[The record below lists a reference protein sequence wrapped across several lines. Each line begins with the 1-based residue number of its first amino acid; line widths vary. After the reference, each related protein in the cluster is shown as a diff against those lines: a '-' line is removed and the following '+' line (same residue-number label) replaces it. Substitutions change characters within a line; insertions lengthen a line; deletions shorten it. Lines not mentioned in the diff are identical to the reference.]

1 MEPFTMQNSSGEEPG
16 QDDIYVFPMSFAQQR
31 LWFLAQLEP
40 DSAAYNIPAA
50 VQLRGPIQAEMLER
64 SLNAIVAR
72 HEVLRTTFDL
82 VDGQPAQIVS
92 AYGKMSLELID
103 LHDPDAEQ
111 QAQEVQ
117 RQTAAAT
124 GHCFVL
130 EQGPL
135 LHAVLVRLAP
145 DEHILLLTLHHI
157 IADGWSMGI
166 LIRELGAEYSAML
179 AGRASSLPA
188 LPIQYADFTAWQ
200 HEWLSGAV
208 RTEQL
213 AYWLTRLEGAP
224 ALLEL
229 PTDRPRPPVQSLRG
243 AHHPF
248 VVPLHLTSGVKR
260 LAQSAGA
267 TLFMT
272 VAAAYKVLLARYS
285 NQSDILVGFPIANR
299 NRQDIEPLIGF
310 FVNTLVLRSN
320 LGGNPRF
327 VDFLAQV
334 RQRTL
339 EAYQHQDLP
348 FEVIVDALHLPRN
361 LSHSPL
367 FQTMLGWEVQPIGRF
382 ASPDMQITP
391 LPITTNSA
399 KFDLTL
405 LMEEG
410 DGGLTG
416 VWEYNTDLFDAA
428 TVARMATHFLTLLEG
443 IVAEP
448 EQRIAQ
454 LPLLTADE
462 RHLLLEEWNRTTVA
476 TPQGCVHELFAEQVA
491 RTPDAVAVVFED
503 QQLTYAEL
511 NDRANQLA
519 HYLRG
524 RGVGPDVLV
533 GVCCERTPEL
543 LVALLGILKAGGA
556 YVPLDPAYPAERLS
570 FMLKDAGITLLLTQ
584 RRLHTTRLAAL
595 RGLADIHV
603 LELDHGWDLVAGADT
618 DHPAIP
624 VTGDHLA
631 YVIYTSGS
639 TGLPK
644 GVQITHRGL
653 TNYLTWAVEEYRVAE
668 GQGALVHSSIS
679 FDATIT
685 SLYTPLLVGKPV
697 VLIPEQEEIETL
709 SRVLQ
714 GAHHYSLVKIT
725 PAHLEAL
732 SYLLPEEAAA
742 GGAQAYIIGGEALFE
757 RHIAFWRQHAPG
769 VRMVNEYGPTET
781 VVGCCVYTVP
791 AGQLVGGAVP
801 IGRPIANTQLYV
813 LDAERQP
820 VPLGV
825 AGELY
830 IGGAGVARG
839 YLNRPELTAE
849 RFIPHPFGAGRLY
862 KTGDMVR
869 YLADG
874 NLVYLGRLDSQV
886 KIRGFRI
893 ELGEIEALLTQYPL
907 VRAATVTVREERG
920 EKRLVAYL
928 VRTPLLSDEQTPHP
942 REEDPLGR
950 CYRDFLRRQLP
961 EYMIPSAFVVLDA
974 LPLSPNGKVD
984 HKALP
989 APTTTDVGLRSHPS
1003 TASALTPTEA
1013 TLTAIWQ
1020 QVLHLPH
1027 IGPDDNF
1034 FTIGGDSILSIQVVA
1049 RARRLGIQITPRQ
1062 LFQHQTIR
1070 QLSAVATAI
1079 TQPAV
1084 IQEEIT
1090 GSLPLTPIQHWFLAQ
1105 GWPDV
1110 HHFNQAVML
1119 EVAANLNVLHLQ
1131 AALTD
1136 LERHHDALRLRFVQ
1150 VEGVWRQENA
1160 PTTTGL
1166 DLAVFDLSLLT
1177 PEQRSARLAEEA
1189 DRAQESLNLERGPLL
1204 RAAYFNYG
1212 DQAAGRLLVVIHHM
1226 AVDGVSW
1233 RILLEDWQLAYQQ
1246 RLRGE
1251 AVQLPAKTT
1260 AFRDWARWLAIEGV
1274 EQVRREHAYWQ
1285 QVVSRCD
1292 SPLPVDH
1299 SIGLMV
1305 NTVASADEVVC
1316 TLDAETTALLLHTAP
1331 AAYRTQVNDLLLA
1344 ALVHAVSGWSGQ
1356 KRVVLELEGHGREV
1370 LEDDAAATTLD
1381 LSRTVGWFTSLF
1393 PVVLEVEADD
1403 EGGMIRSVKE
1413 QLCRIPNHGM
1423 GYGILRYVGALEGL
1437 VPVAPIS
1444 LSFNYLGQFDAAIT
1458 DTENPLRPGFAQ
1470 EGSGQPHSPTG
1481 LLSHLLDV
1489 NALVIHGELQVA
1501 WRFSQHTHQHQ
1512 TIETLAA
1519 AYLAAL
1525 RQLIDH
1531 CRTTAGGYTPSDF
1544 TARSLSQAEV
1554 DRLHGQAID
1563 DIYELSPMQ
1572 EGMLFEA
1579 LYAPESGV
1587 YVTQLCFTLE
1597 RTLNV
1602 AAFRQSWQE
1611 LVSHH
1616 PMLRTCFLWERDPT
1630 PLQLVQHEVT
1640 LLWAEEQWADGG
1652 DAAAA
1657 LSAWLAA
1664 DRQRGF
1670 ALDHAP
1676 LMRCALL
1683 RTAGDAVSFIWTSH
1697 HLIGDGWSL
1706 PLLMQ
1711 ELFVRYQAACTGRA
1725 AEWPSP
1731 RPYRDYLL
1739 WLRRQDRQ
1747 RAEIFWREQL
1757 HSFTAPTPLTVDRPA
1772 PTRGTRHDH
1781 YPTQRHVLSPE
1792 LTRAVSRLAQQQQV
1806 TLNTVIQ
1813 GAWAILLS
1821 RYSGNQEII
1830 FGATISGRP
1839 ATLPGVERMVGLFI
1853 NTVPIAVTVPPSE
1866 RLGPWLQRLQQIQAA
1881 AQEHG
1886 YLTLSDIQRGS
1897 DIPSGIPLFEHIL
1910 VFENYPVDSAQLEA
1924 GAALV
1929 RDMASYEQTNYPLTI
1944 AVVPPG
1950 SGDEDRLT
1958 FAFSYDSRRLD
1969 AITITRMAGH
1979 LQTLIEGMVTDPTA
1993 TLATLS
1999 MLTATEQQQLLEEWN
2014 ATAADYPQDRCIHEL
2029 FEEQVARTPDA
2040 VAVVFEDQQL
2050 TYAELNA
2057 RANQLALHL
2066 IGLGIGPDVLVGLCV
2081 ERSREMIIGLLG
2093 ILKAGGAYVPL
2104 DPSYPAE
2111 RLAFMLDDAA
2121 VPVLLTQSHLLN
2133 TLPPTAA
2140 QVVCLD
2146 RDWPLLT
2153 SYPIPD
2159 EKNHS
2164 IGYRLSAIGYC
2175 NPSRAVQP
2183 HHLVYAIFTS
2193 GSTGKPKVTGVY
2205 HRGLVNL
2212 VSWYITQFGLNA
2224 DDRTLIASSPS
2235 FDLTQKNLF
2244 APLIVGGQLVLSAA
2258 PLYEYTV
2265 MTNLIQQHRV
2275 TWINCTPS
2283 AFYPYLAPDAPP
2295 DIAHAAF
2302 AKLESL
2308 RYVILGGEPIH
2319 MDRLAPWLTSPAC
2332 HATVVNTYGPTEC
2345 TDVVSAYRIIPTR
2358 PSIPIGTPVANTC
2371 LYVLDDL
2378 LRPVPIG
2385 VTGELYIGGIQ
2396 VGAGY
2401 LNRPE
2406 LTAERFI
2413 PNPFGSGRLYKTGD
2427 LVRYLAD
2434 GNLEYLGRSDQQVKI
2449 RGFRIELGEI
2459 ESVLHDHPAVRECVV
2474 LAREDSPGDLRLV
2487 AYVVTS
2493 ATGAELRSHLQKH
2506 LPEYMVPSIFV
2517 QIDTLPLTPSGKVDR
2532 KALPV
2537 PDRSVLV
2544 QERLAVAPR
2553 SMTEVNLAHI
2563 WQAVLGVPQIS
2574 IHDNF
2579 FELGGHSL
2587 LAIRVMA
2594 QVQQH
2599 FGQHLPLASLFENPT
2614 IAQLALRLHNTGTV
2628 ADWSPLVP
2636 IQPHGSRSPFFC
2648 IHGGGG
2654 NVLHYDTLARHLGNE
2669 QPFYA
2674 LQAVGLDGRT
2684 PPLTSVEDMA
2694 ACYVVAIQTVQPHGP
2709 YFLGGHSL
2717 GGHIAYAMAQLL
2729 RSAGH
2734 EVALV
2739 VVMDTFA
2746 PGGKAAGITD
2756 GWDDTMWMLEMAH
2769 MIEQFLGIT
2778 LHLSYAS
2785 LSVMTMGERF
2795 TFVNERLQECGAVP
2809 PGSGSEL
2816 LHGLYQVFKANNQ
2829 ANYAPTSVIPVPL
2842 ALLRGSDSTDTAV
2855 RADLRT
2861 EPTWGWSAYADG
2873 PVDLHV
2879 VPGDHSGMLIAPHVH
2894 ILAECLGECLAR
2906 REVVRSVP
2914 QTSS

>member
-1 MEPFTMQNSSGEEPG
+1 
-16 QDDIYVFPMSFAQQR
+16 MS
-31 LWFLAQLEP
+31 
-40 DSAAYNIPAA
+40 
-50 VQLRGPIQAEMLER
+50 
-64 SLNAIVAR
+64 
-72 HEVLRTTFDL
+72 
-82 VDGQPAQIVS
+82 
-92 AYGKMSLELID
+92 
-103 LHDPDAEQ
+103 
-111 QAQEVQ
+111 
-117 RQTAAAT
+117 
-124 GHCFVL
+124 
-130 EQGPL
+130 
-135 LHAVLVRLAP
+135 
-145 DEHILLLTLHHI
+145 
-157 IADGWSMGI
+157 
-166 LIRELGAEYSAML
+166 
-179 AGRASSLPA
+179 
-188 LPIQYADFTAWQ
+188 
-200 HEWLSGAV
+200 
-208 RTEQL
+208 
-213 AYWLTRLEGAP
+213 
-224 ALLEL
+224 
-229 PTDRPRPPVQSLRG
+229 
-243 AHHPF
+243 
-248 VVPLHLTSGVKR
+248 
-260 LAQSAGA
+260 
-267 TLFMT
+267 
-272 VAAAYKVLLARYS
+272 
-285 NQSDILVGFPIANR
+285 
-299 NRQDIEPLIGF
+299 
-310 FVNTLVLRSN
+310 
-320 LGGNPRF
+320 
-327 VDFLAQV
+327 
-334 RQRTL
+334 
-339 EAYQHQDLP
+339 
-348 FEVIVDALHLPRN
+348 
-361 LSHSPL
+361 
-367 FQTMLGWEVQPIGRF
+367 
-382 ASPDMQITP
+382 
-391 LPITTNSA
+391 
-399 KFDLTL
+399 
-405 LMEEG
+405 
-410 DGGLTG
+410 
-416 VWEYNTDLFDAA
+416 
-428 TVARMATHFLTLLEG
+428 THFLTLLEG

-454 LPLLTADE
+454 LPLLPADE

-503 QQLTYAEL
+503 QQTTYAEL
-511 NDRANQLA
+511 NVQANQLA

-543 LVALLGILKAGGA
+543 LVALLGVLKAGGA
-556 YVPLDPAYPAERLS
+556 YIPLDPTYPTERIA
-570 FMLKDAGITLLLTQ
+570 FMLQDAGVPVLLTQ
-584 RRLHTTRLAAL
+584 EHLLPNLPPTAAHMVCLDRDWSIIATTPPHPHTPTPLH
-595 RGLADIHV
+595 
-603 LELDHGWDLVAGADT
+603 
-618 DHPAIP
+618 PY
-624 VTGDHLA
+624 HLA

-653 TNYLTWAVEEYRVAE
+653 TNYLTWAVEEYHVAE

-697 VLIPEQEEIETL
+697 VLIPEQEEIEAL

-849 RFIPHPFGAGRLY
+849 RFIPNPFGAGRLY

-893 ELGEIEALLTQYPL
+893 ELGEIEALLIRYPL

-942 REEDPLGR
+942 REEDPHGR
-950 CYRDFLRRQLP
+950 RYRDFLRRQLP

-989 APTTTDVGLRSHPS
+989 APATTDVGLRSHTS
-1003 TASALTPTEA
+1003 TEVALTPTEA
-1013 TLTAIWQ
+1013 TLTTIWQ

-1079 TQPAV
+1079 SQPAV
-1084 IQEEIT
+1084 IQAEIT
-1090 GSLPLTPIQHWFLAQ
+1090 GSLPLTPIQHWFFAQ

-1110 HHFNQAVML
+1110 HHFNQAVLL

-1131 AALTD
+1131 AALTA
-1136 LERHHDALRLRFVQ
+1136 LEHHHDALRLRFVQ
-1150 VEGVWRQENA
+1150 VEGVWRQENT

-1166 DLAVFDLSLLT
+1166 DLAVFDLSTLT

-1189 DRAQESLNLERGPLL
+1189 DRAQASLNLERGPLL
-1204 RAAYFNYG
+1204 RAAYVNYG
-1212 DQAAGRLLVVIHHM
+1212 DHEAGRLLVVIHHM

-1246 RLRGE
+1246 LLRGE
-1251 AVQLPAKTT
+1251 AVLLPPKTT

-1274 EQVRREHAYWQ
+1274 VQVRREHAYWQ
-1285 QVVSRCD
+1285 RVINRCD
-1292 SPLPVDH
+1292 CPLPVDH
-1299 SIGLMV
+1299 PTGPV
-1305 NTVASADEVVC
+1305 VHTVASADEVVC

-1331 AAYRTQVNDLLLA
+1331 AAYHTQVNDLLLA
-1344 ALVHAVSGWSGQ
+1344 ALVRAVSQWSGQ
-1356 KRVVLELEGHGREV
+1356 KRIALELEGHGREV
-1370 LEDDAAATTLD
+1370 LDDTEATTLD

-1393 PVVLEVEADD
+1393 PVVLDVEADD
-1403 EGGMIRSVKE
+1403 DGGLIRSVKE
-1413 QLCRIPNHGM
+1413 QLRSIPNHGM
-1423 GYGILRYVGALEGL
+1423 GYGILRYMGALEGL
-1437 VPVAPIS
+1437 VPAAPIS
-1444 LSFNYLGQFDAAIT
+1444 LSFNYLGQFDAAIA
-1458 DTENPLRPGFAQ
+1458 DTESPLRPSFAQ

-1481 LLSHLLDV
+1481 LLSHLLEI

-1501 WRFSQHTHQHQ
+1501 WRFSRNSHQFQ

-1544 TARSLSQAEV
+1544 TALTLSQAEL
-1554 DRLHGQAID
+1554 DRMHGQAID

-1587 YVTQLCFTLE
+1587 YVTQLCLTLE

-1616 PMLRTCFLWERDPT
+1616 PMLRTCFLWERDSM
-1630 PLQLVQHEVT
+1630 PLQLVQREVT
-1640 LLWAEEQWADGG
+1640 LPWTEEQWGDGG
-1652 DAAAA
+1652 DEGAA

-1670 ALDHAP
+1670 ALDQAP

-1683 RTAGDAVSFIWTSH
+1683 RTAGDAVYFVWTSH

-1772 PTRGTRHDH
+1772 PTRGTQHDH

-1792 LTRAVSRLAQQQQV
+1792 LTRAVGQLAQQQQV

-1839 ATLPGVERMVGLFI
+1839 ATLPGGERMVGLFI
-1853 NTVPIAVTVPPSE
+1853 NTVPIAVTVSQAE
-1866 RLGPWLQRLQQIQAA
+1866 RLGPWLQRLQQTQAA

-1886 YLTLSDIQRGS
+1886 YFSLSDIQRGS
-1897 DIPSGIPLFEHIL
+1897 GIPSGTPLFEHIL

-1950 SGDEDRLT
+1950 SGDEDRLA

-1979 LQTLIEGMVTDPTA
+1979 LQTLIEGMVADPTA
-1993 TLATLS
+1993 ILATLP
-1999 MLTATEQQQLLEEWN
+1999 MLTTTEQQQLLGEWN

-2029 FEEQVARTPDA
+2029 FAEQAAQTPNA
-2040 VAVVFEDQQL
+2040 VAVVFENQQL

-2057 RANQLALHL
+2057 RANQLAHHL
-2066 IGLGIGPDVLVGLCV
+2066 IGLGVGPDVLVGLCV

-2121 VPVLLTQSHLLN
+2121 VPVLLTQAHLLN

-2140 QVVCLD
+2140 QVICLD
-2146 RDWPLLT
+2146 RDWP
-2153 SYPIPD
+2153 SIAA
-2159 EKNHS
+2159 HS
-2164 IGYRLSAIGYC
+2164 
-2175 NPSRAVQP
+2175 P
-2183 HHLVYAIFTS
+2183 
-2193 GSTGKPKVTGVY
+2193 
-2205 HRGLVNL
+2205 
-2212 VSWYITQFGLNA
+2212 
-2224 DDRTLIASSPS
+2224 
-2235 FDLTQKNLF
+2235 
-2244 APLIVGGQLVLSAA
+2244 
-2258 PLYEYTV
+2258 
-2265 MTNLIQQHRV
+2265 
-2275 TWINCTPS
+2275 
-2283 AFYPYLAPDAPP
+2283 
-2295 DIAHAAF
+2295 
-2302 AKLESL
+2302 
-2308 RYVILGGEPIH
+2308 
-2319 MDRLAPWLTSPAC
+2319 TSP
-2332 HATVVNTYGPTEC
+2332 H
-2345 TDVVSAYRIIPTR
+2345 
-2358 PSIPIGTPVANTC
+2358 
-2371 LYVLDDL
+2371 
-2378 LRPVPIG
+2378 
-2385 VTGELYIGGIQ
+2385 
-2396 VGAGY
+2396 
-2401 LNRPE
+2401 
-2406 LTAERFI
+2406 
-2413 PNPFGSGRLYKTGD
+2413 
-2427 LVRYLAD
+2427 
-2434 GNLEYLGRSDQQVKI
+2434 
-2449 RGFRIELGEI
+2449 
-2459 ESVLHDHPAVRECVV
+2459 LHIST
-2474 LAREDSPGDLRLV
+2474 SPHLHIS
-2487 AYVVTS
+2487 TS
-2493 ATGAELRSHLQKH
+2493 
-2506 LPEYMVPSIFV
+2506 
-2517 QIDTLPLTPSGKVDR
+2517 
-2532 KALPV
+2532 
-2537 PDRSVLV
+2537 
-2544 QERLAVAPR
+2544 
-2553 SMTEVNLAHI
+2553 
-2563 WQAVLGVPQIS
+2563 
-2574 IHDNF
+2574 
-2579 FELGGHSL
+2579 
-2587 LAIRVMA
+2587 
-2594 QVQQH
+2594 
-2599 FGQHLPLASLFENPT
+2599 
-2614 IAQLALRLHNTGTV
+2614 
-2628 ADWSPLVP
+2628 
-2636 IQPHGSRSPFFC
+2636 
-2648 IHGGGG
+2648 
-2654 NVLHYDTLARHLGNE
+2654 
-2669 QPFYA
+2669 
-2674 LQAVGLDGRT
+2674 
-2684 PPLTSVEDMA
+2684 
-2694 ACYVVAIQTVQPHGP
+2694 
-2709 YFLGGHSL
+2709 
-2717 GGHIAYAMAQLL
+2717 
-2729 RSAGH
+2729 
-2734 EVALV
+2734 
-2739 VVMDTFA
+2739 
-2746 PGGKAAGITD
+2746 
-2756 GWDDTMWMLEMAH
+2756 
-2769 MIEQFLGIT
+2769 
-2778 LHLSYAS
+2778 
-2785 LSVMTMGERF
+2785 
-2795 TFVNERLQECGAVP
+2795 
-2809 PGSGSEL
+2809 
-2816 LHGLYQVFKANNQ
+2816 
-2829 ANYAPTSVIPVPL
+2829 
-2842 ALLRGSDSTDTAV
+2842 
-2855 RADLRT
+2855 
-2861 EPTWGWSAYADG
+2861 
-2873 PVDLHV
+2873 
-2879 VPGDHSGMLIAPHVH
+2879 
-2894 ILAECLGECLAR
+2894 
-2906 REVVRSVP
+2906 
-2914 QTSS
+2914 